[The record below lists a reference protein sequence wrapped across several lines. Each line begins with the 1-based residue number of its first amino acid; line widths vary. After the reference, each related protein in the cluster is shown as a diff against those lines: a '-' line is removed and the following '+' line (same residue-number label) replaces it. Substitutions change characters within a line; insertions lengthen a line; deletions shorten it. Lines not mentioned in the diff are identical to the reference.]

1 MTKFL
6 FASPSFLS
14 GAARTLDLGAQF
26 DSYNASLST
35 QQADMLAMFADW
47 YTVGEDIRDALNEY
61 EIEEPNKCLSLN
73 P

>member
-26 DSYNASLST
+26 DSYNSSLT
-35 QQADMLAMFADW
+35 AQQADMLAMFADW
-47 YTVGEDIRDALNEY
+47 YTVGEDIGNAISEY
-61 EIEEPNKCLSLN
+61 DQEKGNSKP
-73 P
+73 